1 MNRLKTNLILSI
13 GLSILLSACL
23 PITPIPGS
31 SSEAMIQTAIAQT
44 QKAEEGRAAAASLYG
59 TDTPEVTLENTDEET
74 PEPEDGEEPNVQP
87 TSSNPW
93 MLQAWC
99 EDHADGCA
107 KYDVYNKTDSWL
119 QVTLRNTETG
129 ETGFFTIQSKTMGQI
144 TLVSG
149 QYQATFTWWCKGD
162 IRSMTEIMPIGL
174 WKDYFK
180 CPQGHYQRSKK

>member
-1 MNRLKTNLILSI
+1 
-13 GLSILLSACL
+13 
-23 PITPIPGS
+23 
-31 SSEAMIQTAIAQT
+31 MIQTAIAQT
-44 QKAEEGRAAAASLYG
+44 QKAEDAKAAAASLYG
-59 TDTPEVTLENTDEET
+59 TGTPENPTDNSAETT
-74 PEPEDGEEPNVQP
+74 PEPEDGVAPVIQP

-119 QVTLRNTETG
+119 QITLRNTSTG
-129 ETGFFTIQSKTMGQI
+129 DTGFFTIQSKQMRQI
-144 TLVSG
+144 TLIPG

-162 IRSMTEIMPIGL
+162 IRSMTETMPIGL

>member
-1 MNRLKTNLILSI
+1 MNRLKTSLILSI
-13 GLSILLSACL
+13 GLAILLSACL

-31 SSEAMIQTAIAQT
+31 SSEAMIQTAIART
-44 QKAEEGRAAAASLYG
+44 QLAEEGRAAAASLYG
-59 TDTPEVTLENTDEET
+59 TGTPEASTADSGETT
-74 PEPEDGEEPNVQP
+74 PEPEDGEEPEIQP

-99 EDHADGCA
+99 EDHNGCA
-107 KYDVYNKTDSWL
+107 KYEVFNKTDSWL
-119 QVTLRNTETG
+119 QITLRNTETG
-129 ETGFFTIQSKTMGQI
+129 DTGFFTIQSKTMGQI
-144 TLVSG
+144 TLIPG

-180 CPQGHYQRSKK
+180 CPQGHYQRIKK